1 MIEKTLTIKRFLVD
15 HFFDFLMLFLAI
27 TLGFFVDNYR
37 ESVNNA
43 HTAKDLAADLISD
56 ISKDTLRIKGLLLKN
71 KVKIGK
77 LDSLFVMIDV
87 KAKPYN
93 DSLIYLYSA
102 YSNQVPWFERNGG
115 TYKVLTN
122 TGSLDYF
129 SKDVLSK
136 MAKYELDCIK
146 TISLLEQEG
155 AIINEKI
162 LPFQQKIFHTEN
174 FQSLLNRN
182 RLVTKSELHNWNNET
197 KWLYHNYI
205 TELKIINQKIFIQFE
220 DLLLSAK
227 ALTILL
233 IKEYRFS

>member
-1 MIEKTLTIKRFLVD
+1 M
-15 HFFDFLMLFLAI
+15 
-27 TLGFFVDNYR
+27 
-37 ESVNNA
+37 
-43 HTAKDLAADLISD
+43 
-56 ISKDTLRIKGLLLKN
+56 
-71 KVKIGK
+71 
-77 LDSLFVMIDV
+77 
-87 KAKPYN
+87 
-93 DSLIYLYSA
+93 YLYSA
-102 YSNQVPWFERNGG
+102 HANVLPWFERNGG